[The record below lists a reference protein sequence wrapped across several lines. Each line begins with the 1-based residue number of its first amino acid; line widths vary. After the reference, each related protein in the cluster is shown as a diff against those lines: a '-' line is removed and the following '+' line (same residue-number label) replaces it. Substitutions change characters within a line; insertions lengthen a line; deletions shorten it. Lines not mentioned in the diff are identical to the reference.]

1 MGYLLPTLQGDFF
14 KLRGMK
20 LEDAPA
26 LQRHADDKGVWLNLF
41 DGFPSPYPLSIA
53 EAWCGGGSREPA
65 YGYVW
70 GIECEEQVIGCIA
83 IWQDDGWLRCNAE
96 VGYWIGRQFWQRG
109 ITSAA
114 LKLVCDWGW
123 ASMPELTRIYA
134 PIFFRNVGSQAVAK
148 SCGFEQEGILRK
160 SAIKAGEVIDRT
172 LWALGRPDKPPRHGW
187 AEAFAADP
195 DNGQLDK

>member
-1 MGYLLPTLQGDFF
+1 
-14 KLRGMK
+14 MK

-53 EAWCGGGSREPA
+53 EAWCSGGSREPA

-96 VGYWIGRQFWQRG
+96 VGYLDWPAVLAAGHYICSVEVGVRLGLG
-109 ITSAA
+109 IDA
-114 LKLVCDWGW
+114 
-123 ASMPELTRIYA
+123 
-134 PIFFRNVGSQAVAK
+134 
-148 SCGFEQEGILRK
+148 
-160 SAIKAGEVIDRT
+160 
-172 LWALGRPDKPPRHGW
+172 
-187 AEAFAADP
+187 
-195 DNGQLDK
+195 